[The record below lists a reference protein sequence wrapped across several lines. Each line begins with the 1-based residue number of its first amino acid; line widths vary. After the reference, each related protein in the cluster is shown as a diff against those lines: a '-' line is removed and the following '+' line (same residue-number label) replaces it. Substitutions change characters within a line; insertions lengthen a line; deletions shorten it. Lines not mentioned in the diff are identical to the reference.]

1 MIRCGIGTVAAAS
14 KHRQT
19 CSAKVLAETSM
30 VEWVRIFLCISPG
43 FASVFK
49 SPILIHY
56 DAVPE
61 ACICE
66 IFTYMITYL
75 KMNIFIILLL
85 VKINLYLLFYTF
97 VLIIF
102 IFIIKNENL

>member
-1 MIRCGIGTVAAAS
+1 MTNNSVWFVETVALAF

-56 DAVPE
+56 DAVPRH
-61 ACICE
+61 ALLG
-66 IFTYMITYL
+66 FTNLISSVRLTEGHRSSLL
-75 KMNIFIILLL
+75 KYVVI
-85 VKINLYLLFYTF
+85 V
-97 VLIIF
+97 
-102 IFIIKNENL
+102 

>member
-1 MIRCGIGTVAAAS
+1 MTNDSVWFIETVALAS

-56 DAVPE
+56 NAVPE
-61 ACICE
+61 ACAPWLYE
-66 IFTYMITYL
+66 F
-75 KMNIFIILLL
+75 
-85 VKINLYLLFYTF
+85 NLQCASYRGTP
-97 VLIIF
+97 
-102 IFIIKNENL
+102 

>member
-1 MIRCGIGTVAAAS
+1 MMNDSVWFIETVALAF

-61 ACICE
+61 ACALWLYE
-66 IFTYMITYL
+66 F
-75 KMNIFIILLL
+75 
-85 VKINLYLLFYTF
+85 NLQCASYRGTP
-97 VLIIF
+97 
-102 IFIIKNENL
+102 